1 MSEEF
6 ILNSKGE
13 EKFEVFELV
22 KVMNHGALLIDGTFD
37 KRFPLVCGCGM
48 RIKGKFNLQKLEK
61 AIQKAY
67 DSIDTMRAFIN
78 MDDPD
83 DLYFKI
89 RKNYEYHMELLKAEG
104 ETADERYENAK
115 NQVQGIAF
123 QRDTYRKSAC
133 NFFIYKLDENDIFF
147 SMLTEHG
154 LIDGQAVLI
163 IVKKIIIDYIGLPM
177 GKGIHKKGL
186 ADFYEFYE
194 KFKDEG
200 TMQANTE
207 FWNEKAKGLED
218 LYKYNPP
225 LENNA
230 ISESEKLLKVP
241 MKTLKAACKNYRTTM
256 GNLVIAAYEMAIAKT
271 YGISKA
277 AISCVSANH
286 TIPDY
291 FDSAVLQ
298 LDSMLLV
305 NEVPVDETPVQEVL
319 KASLKTTSEGLM
331 HTPSFYSKTPF
342 SRFLF
347 SYAGDLLKGMDP
359 SKMPGLDITSW
370 MPESIPEHVFDV
382 DYIFLIAFEQRHE
395 LELHFATCDK
405 VYNRNDFISI
415 TQGMVDIFT
424 KLGNE
429 KNLTMEQLLK

>member
-6 ILNSKGE
+6 VLNSRGE

-22 KVMNHGALLIDGTFD
+22 KLMNHGAKLIDGTFD

-61 AIQKAY
+61 CIQKAY
-67 DSIDTMRAFIN
+67 SSIDTMRAFIN

-89 RKNYEYHMELLKAEG
+89 RKEYNYNMEILEAEG
-104 ETADERYENAK
+104 ATADERYENAK
-115 NQVQGIAF
+115 KEVQGVAF
-123 QRDTYRKSAC
+123 ERDTYRETAC
-133 NFFIYKLDENDIFF
+133 TFYISKLDENDIFF

-154 LIDGQAVLI
+154 LIDGQALLI
-163 IVKKIIIDYIGLPM
+163 IMKKIIIDYIGLPL
-177 GKGIHKKGL
+177 GKGIHKNGL
-186 ADFYEFYE
+186 ADFYEFYN
-194 KFKDEG
+194 KFKEEG
-200 TMQANTE
+200 TMKANTE
-207 FWNEKAKGLED
+207 FWMEKSKGLEN
-218 LYKYNPP
+218 LYNYNPP
-225 LENNA
+225 LENNSIA
-230 ISESEKLLKVP
+230 PEEKLLTVP

-256 GNLVIAAYEMAIAKT
+256 GNIVITAYQMAIAKT
-271 YGISKA
+271 YGINKA

-286 TIPDY
+286 TIPEF

-305 NEVPVDETPVQEVL
+305 NDIPMDDTPVQDVL
-319 KASLKTTSEGLM
+319 KISMKTTSEGM
-331 HTPSFYSKTPF
+331 AHTPSFYSKTPF

-359 SKMPGLDITSW
+359 TKLPGLDITSW
-370 MPESIPEHVFDV
+370 MPESIPEHVFDI
-382 DYIFLIAFEQRHE
+382 DYIFLIGFEQKHE

-405 VYNRNDFISI
+405 AFNRDDFISI
-415 TQGMVDIFT
+415 TTGMVDIFT
-424 KLGNE
+424 KLGSE